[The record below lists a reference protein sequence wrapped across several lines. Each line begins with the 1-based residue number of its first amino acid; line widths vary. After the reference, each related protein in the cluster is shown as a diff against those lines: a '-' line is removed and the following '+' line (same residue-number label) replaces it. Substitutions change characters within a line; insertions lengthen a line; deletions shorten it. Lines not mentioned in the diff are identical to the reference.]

1 MRTASTTVLMLDVI
15 VTKTLLCLYIH
26 PLKITKISFS
36 SGYNY
41 FGWSNCINMKITSSC
56 GKSFGNYHCSQQ
68 NQPERFSLLHQL
80 SCLMDYHAH
89 RVFNGLCSPML
100 VNPHFFFQEPCLL
113 ILLFLSLHYCQP
125 IFICSQTLQYVR
137 FFFFVSFF
145 VEPQYCKKGSFV
157 FQFKLL
163 SVLLQWLWPGPLY
176 PSTWHRTDAWP
187 QYFDLN

>member
-80 SCLMDYHAH
+80 SCLMDYHTH
-89 RVFNGLCSPML
+89 CVFNGLCSPML

-137 FFFFVSFF
+137 FFFSSLSSLSHSIVRKVHLYFSSSSSVFF
-145 VEPQYCKKGSFV
+145 SSDCDLVHYTHPRGTEQM
-157 FQFKLL
+157 
-163 SVLLQWLWPGPLY
+163 
-176 PSTWHRTDAWP
+176 H
-187 QYFDLN
+187 DLNILT